1 MTLEEIIS
9 NYNELTSRLEDP
21 VVASNHEMVSE
32 IGKQLSELDPVVK
45 AYKTLQALEKKLID
59 EKSLLTDPDPEI
71 RSIAQD
77 EISKLDL
84 EIGNCKLKIENLMT
98 PPSEEEKY
106 DNNNAI
112 LEVRGA
118 AGGDEAKIW
127 SQDLIR
133 MYTRYALNNKF
144 EVEPLDEGVVKI
156 TGKGI
161 FGKLKFESGVHRV
174 QRVPTTESSGR
185 IHTSTATVAVL
196 PEIEQDDFFLNPED
210 VVFDAFRSGG
220 HGGQNVNKVS
230 TAVRLLHKPT
240 GLVVTCQTE
249 RYQARNREIA
259 FALLRAKLWQIE
271 EEKRQS
277 QLSEERRSLIGRGMR
292 AEKIRTYNFPQD
304 RVTDHRI
311 NQSWHHLEQILG
323 GNLDEIISSL
333 HNAQN
338 KTSSE

>member
-1 MTLEEIIS
+1 MTLEEIIA
-9 NYNELTSRLEDP
+9 NYNELTSQLEDP
-21 VVASNHEMVSE
+21 AVSSNHEMVSD
-32 IGKQLSELDPVVK
+32 IGKQLSELEPVVK
-45 AYKTLQALEKKLID
+45 AYKTLQDLEKKLKE
-59 EKSLLTDPDPEI
+59 EKTLLEDSELK
-71 RSIAQD
+71 SIAEEEVESLNKKIKTQQD
-77 EISKLDL
+77 ILNKLL
-84 EIGNCKLKIENLMT
+84 I

-112 LEVRGA
+112 VEVRGA

-127 SQDLIR
+127 SQDLLR
-133 MYTRYALNNKF
+133 MYTRYALNNKC
-144 EVEPLDEGVVKI
+144 EVEPLDEGVIKI

-240 GLVVTCQTE
+240 GIVVTCQTE

-259 FALLRAKLWQIE
+259 MNMLRAKLWQIE
-271 EEKRQS
+271 EEERQS
-277 QLSEERRSLIGRGMR
+277 KLSEERRSLIGRGMR

-323 GNLDEIISSL
+323 GNIMDIIYSL
-333 HNAQN
+333 HSAQYQVN
-338 KTSSE
+338 SE